1 MNIFFLSRSPRVA
14 AKFHCDK
21 HVVKMIIESAQMLYS
36 AHWVLMPENLPNSA
50 YRLAHK
56 NHPCSIWVRQTISN
70 YYWLCSLAWWLC
82 KEYKYRYGEN
92 KHHKTQTHIEWLIEN
107 PPKSIP
113 FGDLTIPPQA
123 MPDEY
128 KQEDPILAYQ
138 LFYIESKMKKR
149 GIVKYSKREWP
160 EFLVKNK

>member
-1 MNIFFLSRSPRVA
+1 MNIFFLSRSPRA
-14 AKFHCDK
+14 AARLHCDK
-21 HVVKMIIESAQMLYS
+21 HVIKMIIESAQMLYS
-36 AHWVLMPENLPNSA
+36 AHWMLNPENLPPNA

-56 NHPCSIWVRQTISN
+56 NHPCSIWVRQSLSN
-70 YYWLCSLAWWLC
+70 YYWLCSLAYWLC
-82 KEYKYRYGEN
+82 KEYKYRYGDN
-92 KHHKTQTHIEWLIEN
+92 KQHKTQAHIEWLIDN
-107 PPKSIP
+107 PPKSIL

-138 LFYIESKMKKR
+138 TFYIESKMKKR
-149 GIVKYSKREWP
+149 NIVQYTKREWP